1 MTERLKMYSNYTFN
15 LLEVWCAPCTF
26 LYACRL
32 DFYVWQMIEYKLTN
46 TFVFDFRNDAGGN
59 TADSELSNAMTTE
72 EEKLF
77 KRACSD
83 IGEMEK
89 VMIDEGQQMKKPH
102 VFLLFFTMFSSIFLV
117 FTLLILKKLRNKLDD
132 RLNMV

>member
-1 MTERLKMYSNYTFN
+1 MTERLKMYSNYTCN
-15 LLEVWCAPCTF
+15 LLEVWCTTCTL
-26 LYACRL
+26 LYAIRL

-89 VMIDEGQQMKKPH
+89 VILDEGQQMKKPH

>member
-15 LLEVWCAPCTF
+15 LLEVWCTTCTF
-26 LYACRL
+26 LYASRL

-89 VMIDEGQQMKKPH
+89 VILDEGQQMKKPH

>member
-1 MTERLKMYSNYTFN
+1 
-15 LLEVWCAPCTF
+15 
-26 LYACRL
+26 
-32 DFYVWQMIEYKLTN
+32 MIEYKLTN

-59 TADSELSNAMTTE
+59 PADSELSNAMTAE

-89 VMIDEGQQMKKPH
+89 VIIDECEPLKKPI
-102 VFLLFFTMFSSIFLV
+102 FFILFFAMISSIFLV

>member
-1 MTERLKMYSNYTFN
+1 
-15 LLEVWCAPCTF
+15 
-26 LYACRL
+26 
-32 DFYVWQMIEYKLTN
+32 MIEYKLTN

-59 TADSELSNAMTTE
+59 KADSELSNAMTTE

-89 VMIDEGQQMKKPH
+89 VMIDEGEQLKKPH

-117 FTLLILKKLRNKLDD
+117 FTLLFLKTLRNKLDA